1 MEEIQGNFEE
11 EQKKNS
17 LLESEVEALN
27 DNIAAANMGGQQQS
41 TLIDQLKAQ
50 IEELEAELQNSVD
63 QREDLKADLNDANEK
78 VIGIEEELYESK
90 SHQLNLLDSLNKT
103 NEKFE
108 QYIIENENKAE
119 EVEQELK
126 KKLMFA
132 QEKIQELHDV
142 CQKMEYTQVI
152 YIAHKTDKIDQA
164 LAHFINKHPERQ
176 KMNIAFLRES
186 EGVYQFGSK
195 RVYVKVEK
203 GDKIFVRVGGGFM
216 YIEDFIRTYTTE
228 ETDKIQRKDAF
239 AKFRNKLQI

>member
-41 TLIDQLKAQ
+41 TLIEQLKAQ
-50 IEELEAELQNSVD
+50 VEELEAELQNSVD

-108 QYIIENENKAE
+108 QYIVENENKAE
-119 EVEQELK
+119 EVEIELK
-126 KKLMFA
+126 KKLMYA
-132 QEKIQELHDV
+132 
-142 CQKMEYTQVI
+142 
-152 YIAHKTDKIDQA
+152 
-164 LAHFINKHPERQ
+164 
-176 KMNIAFLRES
+176 
-186 EGVYQFGSK
+186 
-195 RVYVKVEK
+195 
-203 GDKIFVRVGGGFM
+203 
-216 YIEDFIRTYTTE
+216 
-228 ETDKIQRKDAF
+228 
-239 AKFRNKLQI
+239 